1 MYNRNENHFDD
12 VKTNVQAQANESE
25 FKFHYTD
32 DEPVMD
38 PRKEQPNPQGCF
50 FLFLY
55 RTYHQLNHS

>member
-12 VKTNVQAQANESE
+12 VKTNVQAQTNESE

-38 PRKEQPNPQGCF
+38 LRKEQPNPQGCF
-50 FLFLY
+50 Y
-55 RTYHQLNHS
+55 IEPIIN

>member
-1 MYNRNENHFDD
+1 MNYRNEIHFDD

-38 PRKEQPNPQGCF
+38 PGKLNQIRD
-50 FLFLY
+50 LY
-55 RTYHQLNHS
+55 RFYGIA